1 MIRICDCDNY
11 DNNNSE
17 ESNPNQPNKNVKV
30 STEKGAPVWS
40 PSNYDLKCCDRRNK
54 K

>member
-17 ESNPNQPNKNVKV
+17 ESNPNQSNQKCCA
-30 STEKGAPVWS
+30 TEKGAPVWS
-40 PSNYDLKCCDRRNK
+40 PSNYDLKCCDNK
-54 K
+54 